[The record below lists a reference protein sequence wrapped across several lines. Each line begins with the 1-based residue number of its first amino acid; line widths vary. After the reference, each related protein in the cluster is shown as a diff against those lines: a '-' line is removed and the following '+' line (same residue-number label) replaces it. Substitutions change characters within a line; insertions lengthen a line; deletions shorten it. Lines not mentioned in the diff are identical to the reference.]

1 MAKKTNDLSSLGG
14 LVFSTNRN
22 VSLDSNEFGEMQTLQ
37 PGEQKLKVWLEK
49 NHRGGKVA
57 CVIKDF
63 VGSSDDLHEL
73 ATKLKQKCGTGG
85 SAKDGE
91 IVIQGDHRDKIISFL
106 TQWGYQAKKAG
117 G

>member
-1 MAKKTNDLSSLGG
+1 MAKKINSFDG
-14 LVFSTNRN
+14 LVFSTNRD
-22 VSLDSNEFGEMQTLQ
+22 VPLDSNEFGEMKTL
-37 PGEQKLKVWLEK
+37 PPAEQKLKVWLEK

-73 ATKLKQKCGTGG
+73 ATRLKQKCGTGG
-85 SAKDGE
+85 TAKEGE

-106 TQWGYQAKKAG
+106 QHWGYQAKKAG